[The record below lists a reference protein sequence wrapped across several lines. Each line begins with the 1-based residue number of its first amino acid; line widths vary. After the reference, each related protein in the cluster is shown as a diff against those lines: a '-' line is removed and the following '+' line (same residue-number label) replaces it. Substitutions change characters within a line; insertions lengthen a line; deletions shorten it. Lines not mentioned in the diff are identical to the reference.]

1 MTSAFGRP
9 YVAGSTTPKQPPG
22 DMPFVL
28 FPPYVHGRASA
39 TSWEVEQPVTAR
51 ETQSSAELPSIQ
63 QFVDELP
70 SISEFTAEETE
81 TPAAWPSSQ
90 EVEPAQAQ
98 SFAWPTWGVSE
109 QPVPPSAWETDDWQG
124 YDWGAAGRLAHAEP
138 DPAAEAWA
146 STDWSEPTHARASR
160 QSAAEALASALDQIA
175 RRIRDGELSVPGA
188 DTVKDQA
195 AITAALAAVLGIKR

>member
-1 MTSAFGRP
+1 MTNSFGRP
-9 YVAGSTTPKQPPG
+9 YVAGTSAPKQTRG

-28 FPPYVHGRASA
+28 FPPYVHGRASS
-39 TSWEVEQPVTAR
+39 TSWEVEQPVAAR
-51 ETQSSAELPSIQ
+51 DAQSAAEIPSIQ

-70 SISEFTAEETE
+70 SITEFAVEQNYSEGESPSQEIEPVTAES
-81 TPAAWPSSQ
+81 P
-90 EVEPAQAQ
+90 
-98 SFAWPTWGVSE
+98 AWPTWGASD

-124 YDWGAAGRLAHAEP
+124 YDWSTAGRLARAEP
-138 DPAAEAWA
+138 DEAAEAWA
-146 STDWSEPTHARASR
+146 STDWSEPHHARASR